1 MTSISTWTRS
11 SSRAYMPYPDHAVAH
26 APTGPLAG
34 LSFTVK
40 DMFDVEGYPTSAG
53 SPTMLAVSGIK
64 STNAAAV
71 QLLLDAG
78 ARFDGKVVTDELAYS
93 VIGENSHFG
102 TPVNGAAPDRYA
114 GGSSSGSASSVS
126 CGLCDFSLGTD
137 SGGSVRGPAAQC
149 GLFGL
154 RPSWGRLS
162 LKGCRGLCPPY
173 DTAGI
178 MTADAEVFQKA
189 AKVLVGADQ
198 KQVKDKPR
206 LLVALDVLKLFG
218 SKSLAAFEPFL
229 RKAQEVFGPAH
240 FVNAAPAELS
250 RILVAYQAL
259 QAREVWRTWSS
270 FIQNYQPQFG
280 PGVKERFAKAFLMRD
295 AVLSDEEELSRK
307 AVAHLEGLL
316 SNGGILILPTL
327 PDAAL
332 KLTATDEEQ
341 SIWRTKIS
349 ASFCLGGLAGVPWA
363 TLPIAQ
369 LDGAPFGISLVSERG
384 ADVWLLEQCRKL
396 VAL

>member
-1 MTSISTWTRS
+1 
-11 SSRAYMPYPDHAVAH
+11 
-26 APTGPLAG
+26 
-34 LSFTVK
+34 
-40 DMFDVEGYPTSAG
+40 
-53 SPTMLAVSGIK
+53 
-64 STNAAAV
+64 
-71 QLLLDAG
+71 
-78 ARFDGKVVTDELAYS
+78 
-93 VIGENSHFG
+93 
-102 TPVNGAAPDRYA
+102 
-114 GGSSSGSASSVS
+114 
-126 CGLCDFSLGTD
+126 
-137 SGGSVRGPAAQC
+137 
-149 GLFGL
+149 
-154 RPSWGRLS
+154 
-162 LKGCRGLCPPY
+162 
-173 DTAGI
+173 

-218 SKSLAAFEPFL
+218 SRSLAAFEPVL

-250 RILVAYQAL
+250 RILAAYQSL

-307 AVAHLEGLL
+307 VVAHLEGLL

-332 KLTATDEEQ
+332 KLTATDEEK

-369 LDGAPFGISLVSERG
+369 LAGAPFGISLGSERG

-396 VAL
+396 AAL